1 MDETV
6 LDALTEASLF
16 EEAEASALAQDLGK
30 IHSMTEEA
38 SRSPLAKEKRREET
52 ASSEVLACLTPDEN
66 EAGQISL
73 REDEACS
80 REKDGM
86 TQFGR
91 LEESYVVLPRV
102 L

>member
-6 LDALTEASLF
+6 LDALTAASLF
-16 EEAEASALAQDLGK
+16 EETEASALAQDLGK

-38 SRSPLAKEKRREET
+38 SRSPLAKEKRGEEP
-52 ASSEVLACLTPDEN
+52 SSEILICLTPDAGER
-66 EAGQISL
+66 GQISL

-80 REKDGM
+80 RKEKDGM
-86 TQFGR
+86 SQFGR
-91 LEESYVVLPRV
+91 TEESYVVLPRV